1 MDADEIRTLLGDNI
15 FERAK
20 KYRKRI
26 QQSTCTVN
34 ADGVRHISAMVQG
47 SGGSYYY
54 TQAWLR
60 ENGSFVSASCSC
72 PYNQNG
78 EGTYCKHIGALLL
91 DDAEKNAPAPAAKP
105 DAIPGVVRGTA
116 GLGTEPSR
124 RDSYASGLEM
134 LFGKK
139 WHGEAPVSDHEARR
153 LLDTYKEAAL
163 EDLGGGEMPQR
174 TGFVRLEPELTLLPG
189 ELPWL
194 RLRIS
199 ADGGRQYVV
208 KSIPDLLRAVEKHGF
223 ISYGKA
229 LEFQHS
235 WEAFSPEAQQ
245 LLRLLR
251 RQLSAKEGAEAALR
265 SYGNAPRSGPAGG
278 IPLNGEIFDGLVA
291 LYAPT
296 GNLGGYTLKTGI
308 PALTM
313 RVEKRRGGVEVS
325 VTPALGWKTG
335 LDNDY
340 LYSEDT
346 IWQLDRAESA
356 RMRPALEALC
366 GKSLFFTTGDATAFC
381 SYVLPELGSRVTIED
396 PERLLLNQIPLEP
409 VVQFYLD
416 APTRETVRAHL
427 EFLYGEDRVTPEE
440 PGPAGLLR
448 DARAEQRAGRLLGR
462 YLEPGPDTMGNGLA
476 AHYDAYE
483 EDEVYRF
490 LDEGVPALLAEGEVY
505 LTDAFRSMQAAPPK
519 ISVGV
524 SVHGS
529 VLDLEV
535 DTGEFPVGELKALL
549 KSLHQKK
556 RYHRLR
562 DGRLLRLDDSMAVLD
577 ELNETLD
584 LSGAKVGQAH
594 ARLPLYRAPSLDWAL
609 SGQNGIRFNRDD
621 AFRQLS
627 RSFHA
632 VKDSEYTPPASL
644 QKVLRKYQRDGYRW
658 LRTLDGYGMGG
669 ILADDMGLGKT
680 VQVLSYLLALRE
692 QGGNPLPSLIVCPAS
707 LVLNWAEECQKF
719 TPELNC
725 VVVDGDAAHRAQLAE
740 QWDGADVVVTSYDL
754 LRRDETLYENQKFYA
769 CILDEAQ
776 AIKNHTTQKY
786 KAVCGVNSRVR
797 FALTGTPV
805 ENRLG
810 ELWSIFSFL
819 MPGYLPPY
827 KSFCSRFE
835 KPITQE
841 NDPAA
846 VRRLNQLTGP
856 FILRRMKSEVLKEL
870 PPKTENVYRIEL
882 EEEQRKAAQVAALE
896 QKKKELLEKL
906 KELEKQIAEA
916 KAKKND
922 VMATKNLLDQRN
934 QLLLEQIDDTQNQID
949 DAAAQIAR
957 YELLEEEQYTLFCQQ
972 VREEEERGSLSYL
985 SVLFKAT
992 SMADLLNR
1000 MEFVNEVA
1008 EYNKRI
1014 ISALQET
1021 RENIKAEKAEMEAKE
1036 TQLSE
1041 QQDELQGKLDETTKL
1056 MNEYAADQKAL
1067 EQLHDAEA
1075 KAADEIDAQLEQLIA
1090 DSDVVPSNEGFIW
1103 PVSTSKKI
1111 SSPVGS
1117 RVAPG
1122 GFGST
1127 NHKGVD
1133 ICNVSYTSSVY
1144 AVKSGKVILTNTSG
1158 WGGGYGNY
1166 VVIDHG
1172 GGLTTLYAHLSVVK
1186 VSQGQTVSQGT
1197 VIGVTGN
1204 TGASTGPHLHYEVRT
1219 TTVVNGV
1226 SKIVYQNPLNYLAG
1240 YIKAW

>member
-1 MDADEIRTLLGDNI
+1 MDMEEIQYLLGSAI
-15 FERAK
+15 FAWAK
-20 KYRKRI
+20 NYVKRI
-26 QQSTCTVN
+26 ESYECKTEEN
-34 ADGVRHISAMVQG
+34 GVRHLSAEVEG
-47 SGGSYYY
+47 SGDNLYE
-54 TQAWLR
+54 TEAWLR
-60 ENGSFVSASCSC
+60 QNGSFVSASCTC
-72 PYNQNG
+72 PYNDNG
-78 EGTYCKHIGALLL
+78 NGLFCKHIGALLL
-91 DDAEKNAPAPAAKP
+91 YDQKETAQTQKSCPSKIGLT
-105 DAIPGVVRGTA
+105 AIPGVVRGTA
-116 GLGTEPSR
+116 NLPEEPEPAR
-124 RDSYASGLEM
+124 KDSYASGLQM
-134 LFGKK
+134 LFGRK
-139 WHGEAPVSDHEARR
+139 WRGDEPESDPEARA
-153 LLDTYKEAAL
+153 LLRTYREGEL
-163 EDLGGGEMPQR
+163 SEVEDNILPQR
-174 TGFVRLEPELTLLPG
+174 TGFVELEPELTVLRG
-189 ELPWL
+189 GTPWL

-199 ADGGRQYVV
+199 DGGRSYVV
-208 KSIPDLLRAVEKHGF
+208 KSLEELLSHIENNQVV
-223 ISYGKA
+223 SYGKSLA
-229 LEFQHS
+229 FQHR
-235 WEAFSPEAQQ
+235 WDAFTPEARQ
-245 LLRLLR
+245 LLNLLR
-251 RQLSAKEGAEAALR
+251 REIINRQQLETRGYTTSRYAET
-265 SYGNAPRSGPAGG
+265 GPAGG
-278 IPLNGEIFDGLVA
+278 ITLTGETFDALVN
-291 LYAPT
+291 LYADRHE
-296 GNLGGYTLKTGI
+296 LGGYALKEGI
-308 PALTM
+308 PSLTIQ
-313 RVEKRRGGVEVS
+313 VERRRGGVQINVRPS
-325 VTPALGWKTG
+325 LGSIKG
-335 LDNDY
+335 LDFDY

-346 IWQLDRAESA
+346 IWRLDRAATA
-356 RMRPALEALC
+356 RMLPAFRGLS
-366 GKSLFFTTGDATAFC
+366 GRNLFFTSGDATAFC
-381 SYVLPELGSRVTIED
+381 SYVLPELGRYVTIED
-396 PERLLLNQIPLEP
+396 PERLLLNQIPLAP
-409 VVQFYLD
+409 VTQFYLD
-416 APTRETVRAHL
+416 APQMGTVSAHL
-427 EFLYGEDRVTPEE
+427 EFLYGEDRVTPFA
-440 PGPAGLLR
+440 PPPQGLLR
-448 DARAEQRAGRLLGR
+448 DARTENRAARLLGR
-462 YLEPGPDTMGNGLA
+462 YLQPGAGPMQYSA
-476 AHYDAYE
+476 SE
-483 EDEVYRF
+483 EESVYRF
-490 LDEGVPALLAEGEVY
+490 LDEGVPVLMNEGEVY
-505 LTDAFRSMQAAPPK
+505 LTDAFRNLQAPPPK

-535 DTGEFPVGELKALL
+535 DTGAFPVGELKALL

-562 DGRLLRLDDSMAVLD
+562 DGRLLKLDEEFEGLD
-577 ELNETLD
+577 ELNETLE
-584 LSGAKVGQAH
+584 LSGVKLSKNH
-594 ARLPLYRAPSLDWAL
+594 AELPLYRAPSLDRAL
-609 SGQNGIRFNRDD
+609 SGQSGIHFNRDD
-621 AFRQLS
+621 AFRRIS

-680 VQVLSYLLALRE
+680 VQVLSYLLSIKELGEEA
-692 QGGNPLPSLIVCPAS
+692 LPSLIVCPAS

-719 TPELNC
+719 TPELRC
-725 VVVDGDAAHRAQLAE
+725 IVVDGSAAHRAALAE
-740 QWDGADVVVTSYDL
+740 QWEGADLVVTSYDL
-754 LRRDETLYENQKFYA
+754 LRRDEALYADRKFYA

-786 KAVCGVNSRVR
+786 KAVCRVNSRVR

-827 KSFCSRFE
+827 KSFCTRFE
-835 KPITQE
+835 KPIVQE
-841 NDPAA
+841 NDPTA

-856 FILRRMKSEVLKEL
+856 FILRRMKAEVLKEL

-896 QKKKELLEKL
+896 QKKKEQQEKL

-916 KAKKND
+916 KAKKNN